1 MAFAPL
7 DNPRI
12 ALALIVENGG
22 FGAQAAAPI
31 ARKVFDYALLGKLP
45 KDTAEPFPAR
55 PELDESEMR
64 DVPEPE
70 PEPAAGP
77 APGAAAASS
86 TPPASPPASQKVAP
100 KPAPT
105 TVKPGTAP
113 TAIGAGN

>member
-70 PEPAAGP
+70 PESAASP
-77 APGAAAASS
+77 TPGAGTASS
-86 TPPASPPASQKVAP
+86 APPASPPASQKAP
-100 KPAPT
+100 SKPTPT
-105 TVKPGTAP
+105 TVKPDA
-113 TAIGAGN
+113 ASASSGARN